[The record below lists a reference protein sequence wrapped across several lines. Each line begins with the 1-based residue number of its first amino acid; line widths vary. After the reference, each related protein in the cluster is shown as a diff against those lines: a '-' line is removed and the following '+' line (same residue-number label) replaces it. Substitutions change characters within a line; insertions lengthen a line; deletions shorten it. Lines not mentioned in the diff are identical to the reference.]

1 MRNRV
6 VHVLGGNNPPTRERA
21 FLVLGVAAVG
31 LIGFC
36 EYLLS
41 LTPHF
46 LKNVKKGKKIWS
58 YRELFVPLQ
67 REIKHIA

>member
-6 VHVLGGNNPPTRERA
+6 DTVLGGNNPPTRERA

-36 EYLLS
+36 EYL
-41 LTPHF
+41 P
-46 LKNVKKGKKIWS
+46 
-58 YRELFVPLQ
+58 
-67 REIKHIA
+67 